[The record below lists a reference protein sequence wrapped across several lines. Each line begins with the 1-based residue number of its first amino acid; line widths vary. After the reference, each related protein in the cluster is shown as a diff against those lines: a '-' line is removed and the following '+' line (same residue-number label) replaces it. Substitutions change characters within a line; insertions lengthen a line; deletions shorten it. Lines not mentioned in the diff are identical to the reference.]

1 MVPKTMAG
9 GESEVRPLTRTEWA
23 EDRLRRAIIS
33 GKFAPGERIL
43 VEQLASKWR
52 LSATP
57 LREALRTLASQGL
70 IILDAQRGARV
81 AEVSVREMMEVY
93 ELRLIVEPYALRL
106 SIEADELAW
115 RSGLERAWESL
126 RTAHASGPKTPVD
139 LEPAHTDFHLALVAG
154 CGSDV
159 LTRTA
164 SLLATQAL
172 RFRTLIAPRR
182 PGGNR
187 QSASEHRRL
196 CELALAGKA
205 DEATAFLATHLSW
218 PLSVAVPSAVIAERF
233 ERIGRLRP
241 DLVLNGL
248 ADLGIGIGGALV
260 EVARPADSDVA

>member
-1 MVPKTMAG
+1 MVPRTMG
-9 GESEVRPLTRTEWA
+9 VSEPEARPLTRTEWA

-33 GKFAPGERIL
+33 GKLAPGERIL

-57 LREALRTLASQGL
+57 LREALRTLAGQGL
-70 IILDAQRGARV
+70 IVLDAQRGARV
-81 AEVSVREMMEVY
+81 AEVSVLEMMEVY

-106 SIEADELAW
+106 SIESDEREW
-115 RSGLERAWESL
+115 RKRLERAWESL
-126 RTAHASGPKTPVD
+126 KVAHASSPKTPVD

-159 LTRTA
+159 LVRTI
-164 SLLATQAL
+164 SVLATQAL

-182 PGGNR
+182 PGGNK
-187 QSASEHRRL
+187 QSALEHRRL
-196 CELALAGKA
+196 CELALAGEE

-218 PLSVAVPSAVIAERF
+218 PLSVAVSPTVIAQRF
-233 ERIGRLRP
+233 ERLGRLRP

-248 ADLGIGIGGALV
+248 SDLGIGIGGAVV
-260 EVARPADSDVA
+260 ETG

>member
-1 MVPKTMAG
+1 MVPKTMAA
-9 GESEVRPLTRTEWA
+9 GESDVRPLTRTEWA

-33 GKFAPGERIL
+33 GRLAPGERIL
-43 VEQLASKWR
+43 VEQLASKWH

-57 LREALRTLASQGL
+57 LREALRTLAGQGL
-70 IILDAQRGARV
+70 IVLDAQRGARV

-106 SIEADELAW
+106 SIEADEPAW
-115 RSGLERAWESL
+115 RSGLGRAWESL
-126 RTAHASGPKTPVD
+126 RAAHASSPKTPVD

-159 LTRTA
+159 LIRTA

-182 PGGNR
+182 PGGNK
-187 QSASEHRRL
+187 QSALEHRRL
-196 CELALAGKA
+196 CELALAGQA

-218 PLSVAVPSAVIAERF
+218 PLSVAVPPSVIAQRF
-233 ERIGRLRP
+233 ERLGRLRP
-241 DLVLNGL
+241 DLVLGGL
-248 ADLGIGIGGALV
+248 SDLGIGIGGAVV
-260 EVARPADSDVA
+260 EAR